1 MIRPYVA
8 LFRVRMVNGIQYRVA
23 ALAGIAT
30 QFAWGFMLLLAFMAF
45 YESNPH
51 SFPMTMSQ
59 TVTFMW
65 MQQAFLVL
73 FMLWRYDN
81 SIFESIE
88 QGHIAYDLVR
98 PMDLYSKWFTT
109 NVAMRLSGMLLRCV
123 PVLVVAFVLPPAFR
137 ITAPASVVQFL
148 AFALSLALSLGVV
161 VAFTMVIY
169 VSAFYT
175 INSQGTR
182 TMAAIGGEFLAGAII
197 PIPFFPDHIRRIME
211 LTPFGSMQN
220 TPLLIF
226 AGVTQGRDIVV
237 SIALQVFWIV
247 ALVAVGRLIMGHALR
262 RVITQGG

>member
-1 MIRPYVA
+1 
-8 LFRVRMVNGIQYRVA
+8 
-23 ALAGIAT
+23 
-30 QFAWGFMLLLAFMAF
+30 
-45 YESNPH
+45 
-51 SFPMTMSQ
+51 
-59 TVTFMW
+59 
-65 MQQAFLVL
+65 
-73 FMLWRYDN
+73 
-81 SIFESIE
+81 
-88 QGHIAYDLVR
+88 
-98 PMDLYSKWFTT
+98 
-109 NVAMRLSGMLLRCV
+109 
-123 PVLVVAFVLPPAFR
+123 
-137 ITAPASVVQFL
+137 
-148 AFALSLALSLGVV
+148 
-161 VAFTMVIY
+161 MVIY